1 MKVGYL
7 ERNEDVSGVTGTGP
21 VAEFAIASDGRLAI
35 FWGVGVGVWP
45 SLEEML
51 EVHGHGGKTI
61 AVILNDKAEN
71 IAHCDTCHHHM
82 ANGGSCSD
90 HDFGCPACLSQVA

>member
-7 ERNEDVSGVTGTGP
+7 ERHEDVSGVTGTGP
-21 VAEFAIASDGRLAI
+21 VAEFAIASDGRLAV
-35 FWGVGVGVWP
+35 FWGIGVGLWP

-61 AVILNDKAEN
+61 AVILNDEVED
-71 IAHCDTCHHHM
+71 IPHCNACHEDPKHPQ
-82 ANGGSCSD
+82 CPK
-90 HDFGCPACLSQVA
+90 HDFGCPACLSQVG